1 MSSGNTP
8 ENFVHSQAVTKAE
21 GVRQQAVAAAN
32 GTVAT
37 IRTAEI
43 AFHRAVVSSCIA
55 NNNGAGL
62 QPAMQALRELGVT
75 GR

>member
-8 ENFVHSQAVTKAE
+8 ENFTHNVTVTKAE
-21 GVRQQAVAAAN
+21 GVRQQAIVGAAGNVAS
-32 GTVAT
+32 

>member
-8 ENFVHSQAVTKAE
+8 ENFTHNVTVTKAE
-21 GVRQQAVAAAN
+21 GVRQQAIVAAAGN
-32 GTVAT
+32 VAT

-43 AFHRAVVSSCIA
+43 AFHRAVVNSCIA
-55 NNNGAGL
+55 NNNSAGL